1 MGLSQIPDT
10 LELRTITYP
19 VVPMREG
26 PQHFP
31 IRSNAG
37 ALLTASVGGLVVLQ
51 IERKGRNRLARAS
64 AVLQGPPVRLSA
76 NHVVSYDV
84 MTLPRCM
91 CRYTDA
97 QSIPAVERPRWH
109 PSPRPKGAW
118 FPAKMNPAAWP
129 WRFPRAGAPA
139 VSPACRRSTYRLTS
153 SIASA
158 RPDVFHSG
166 IRR

>member
-37 ALLTASVGGLVVLQ
+37 ALLTASVGGLVILQ
-51 IERKGRNRLARAS
+51 IERKGRNRLARDS

-76 NHVVSYDV
+76 NHVV
-84 MTLPRCM
+84 TLRRNDIATLHVSIHRCAVNPGGRATSVAPKPSAERRLVSCQDEPRLLG
-91 CRYTDA
+91 RGDSLELA
-97 QSIPAVERPRWH
+97 LPP
-109 PSPRPKGAW
+109 
-118 FPAKMNPAAWP
+118 
-129 WRFPRAGAPA
+129 
-139 VSPACRRSTYRLTS
+139 
-153 SIASA
+153 
-158 RPDVFHSG
+158 
-166 IRR
+166 